1 MKIWVLSD
9 LHLELSRLW
18 KFPEPAERPT
28 FDVLVIAGDLIP
40 RMERGVKWLAEHVPD
55 QPVIYV
61 PGNHEFYGT
70 DMDRTV
76 EKARIAALDTNVHV
90 LSDDGLEIKG
100 VRFLGGTLW
109 TDFSLFGNPQ
119 MAMEMADSVMN
130 DYKKIRWDRYS
141 RRLKPDV
148 SLARHRQ
155 TLGFLERELATGFE
169 GPTVVVTHHAPYPGG
184 IDEAHRHDLISAAYA
199 SDLTKLIIRTNPDVW
214 IYGHTHLSE
223 DHYIGRTRMIS
234 NAKGY
239 GPWHPKETWDNARFN
254 PRKTVE
260 ITC

>member
-1 MKIWVLSD
+1 MKIWTLAD
-9 LHLELSRLW
+9 LHLELSPLW
-18 KFPEPAERPT
+18 TLPRPDERPD

-40 RMERGVKWLAEHVPD
+40 RMERGLKWLLGHVPGR
-55 QPVIYV
+55 PVIYV

-70 DMDRTV
+70 DMDRTI
-76 EKARIAALDTNVHV
+76 EKARLAAQGTNVHV
-90 LSDDGLEIKG
+90 LSDEAVVIDG

-109 TDFSLFGNPQ
+109 TDFSLFGNPRV
-119 MAMEMADSVMN
+119 AMEAADSIMN

-155 TLGFLERELATGFE
+155 TRRFLELELDAGFE

-184 IDEAHRHDLISAAYA
+184 IAEAHRHDLISAAYA
-199 SDLTKLIIRTNPDVW
+199 SDLTDLITRTAPDLW

-223 DHYIGRTRMIS
+223 DAYLGRTRMIS
-234 NAKGY
+234 NSKGY
-239 GPWHPKETWDNARFN
+239 GPWHPKETWDNPDFDRL
-254 PRKTVE
+254 KVVE
-260 ITC
+260 LIR